1 MDSCLSQNDGVIE
14 FFRADGIASI
24 MILRLNPVRV
34 FACAKIIVGQHG
46 FLAWPSADMVFRCP

>member
-46 FLAWPSADMVFRCP
+46 FLACLLPRCLLPCP